1 MNTKKIIELI
11 NAGIT
16 ARAIEEMLDILK
28 AYDSVCITRDGGAF
42 DVSASIVINCYRH
55 AEDYKVWFVRAD
67 EVYTEAERIEN
78 YAQAFAD
85 RPRGYDGKWD
95 YKFVS
100 ENRSAIMAGYLKAH
114 LVNGNIIWR

>member
-16 ARAIEEMLDILK
+16 ARAIDEMLDILK
-28 AYDSVCITRDGGAF
+28 AYDSVCITRDGGEF
-42 DVSASIVINCYRH
+42 YVSASVTINCNRH
-55 AEDYKVWFVRAD
+55 SDDYKVWFIRSED
-67 EVYTEAERIEN
+67 VYTEAERIEN

-95 YKFVS
+95 YKFVC
-100 ENRSAIMAGYLKAH
+100 ENRSAIMAGYIKAH